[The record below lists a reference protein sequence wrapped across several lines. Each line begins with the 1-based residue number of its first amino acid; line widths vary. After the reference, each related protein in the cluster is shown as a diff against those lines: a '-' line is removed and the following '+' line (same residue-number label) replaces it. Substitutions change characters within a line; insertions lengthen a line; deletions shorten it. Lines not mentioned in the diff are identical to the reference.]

1 MKILDSD
8 FLIAF
13 LRGNPESIP
22 MARMLMKEGI
32 FSTTTMNSI
41 ELYIGAY
48 GSQAKTDAVTRLL
61 SKFDILPL
69 DEGAAKLVADVFASC
84 VKKGEMIDIK
94 DAIIAGIAL
103 KGDHTV
109 VTRNVKHFDC
119 VEGLAVEQW

>member
-94 DAIIAGIAL
+94 DVNTAYDRTV
-103 KGDHTV
+103 KGD
-109 VTRNVKHFDC
+109 VKYRFVID
-119 VEGLAVEQW
+119 LATLATDA